1 MSGGDYAVSKHIQ
14 LHRYLS
20 IGVVLLGAIIYG
32 LHFGA
37 GYAIRNWAIFVF
49 PLSLIWFSDQLSYW
63 AIKASGYLLNS
74 SNADVV
80 LRVVGWIALIMLL
93 GLRMIFVFPR

>member
-20 IGVVLLGAIIYG
+20 VGLVLLGATIYG
-32 LHFGA
+32 LHYGA
-37 GYAIRNWAIFVF
+37 GYSIRNWAIFVF

-63 AIKASGYLLNS
+63 AIQTSGYWLNS
-74 SNADVV
+74 SNADVAI
-80 LRVVGWIALIMLL
+80 RVVGWIALGLLL
-93 GLRMIFVFPR
+93 GLRLLNAIA

>member
-20 IGVVLLGAIIYG
+20 VGLVLLGATIYG

-37 GYAIRNWAIFVF
+37 GYAIRNCAIFVF

-63 AIKASGYLLNS
+63 AIQTSGYWLNS
-74 SNADVV
+74 SNADVAI
-80 LRVVGWIALIMLL
+80 RVVGWIALFMLL
-93 GLRMIFVFPR
+93 GLRMTFVLSR